1 MGMKAL
7 WLAFGAATFY
17 IVGLFAVPAV
27 IVILRNSG
35 VGISGDT
42 ATDLTRLAALMMGAL
57 GGALGLR
64 HAQKV
69 EARRGNA

>member
-7 WLAFGAATFY
+7 WIAFGAATFY

-27 IVILRNSG
+27 IVLLRNSG
-35 VGISGDT
+35 FGIAGDA
-42 ATDLTRLAALMMGAL
+42 ATDLTRLGALLMGAL

-69 EARRGNA
+69 EARRGDA